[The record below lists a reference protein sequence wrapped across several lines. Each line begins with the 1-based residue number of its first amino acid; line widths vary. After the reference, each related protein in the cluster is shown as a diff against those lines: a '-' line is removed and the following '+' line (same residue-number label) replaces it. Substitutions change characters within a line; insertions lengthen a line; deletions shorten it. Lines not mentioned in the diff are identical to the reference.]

1 MEQIDDVRPAE
12 DDEGSGEESGEL
24 DVPRRG
30 RTALV
35 VSLVVAVLAVAF
47 VLVLATRDPAT
58 DRQADSRLIGQA
70 APAVAG
76 ETLDG
81 GSFDL
86 DDHQG
91 RWVVVNF
98 FATWCVPCQQ
108 EHPELVAF
116 DDAHRRAG
124 DARVV
129 SVLYDDS
136 PADAREYFADNGGD
150 WPVVLDDGSIAND
163 YGVTGVPETYL
174 VAPNGRVAAKLV
186 GGVTQ
191 DGMDR
196 FIQEVEAASAQ
207 QGASG

>member
-1 MEQIDDVRPAE
+1 MEQIDEARPA
-12 DDEGSGEESGEL
+12 DDASESDEL

-30 RTALV
+30 RTALA

-58 DRQADSRLIGQA
+58 DRKADSALIGRA

-76 ETLDG
+76 ETVDG

-98 FATWCVPCQQ
+98 FATWCLPCQQ
-108 EHPELVAF
+108 EHPELTAF
-116 DDAHRRAG
+116 DEAHRRAG

-136 PADAREYFADNGGD
+136 PADAEEYFARNGGD

-163 YGVTGVPETYL
+163 YGVTGVPETYI
-174 VAPNGRVAAKLV
+174 VAPNGRVAAKMQ

>member
-1 MEQIDDVRPAE
+1 MEQIDGARPAE
-12 DDEGSGEESGEL
+12 DAEGDEGSEGL

-58 DRQADSRLIGQA
+58 DRRADSELIGQA

-76 ETLDG
+76 RTLDG

-91 RWVVVNF
+91 RWVAVNF

-108 EHPELVAF
+108 EHPELISF
-116 DDAHRRAG
+116 DEAHRRAG

-129 SVLYDDS
+129 SILYDDS
-136 PADAREYFADNGGD
+136 SDDAREYFERNGGE

-174 VAPNGRVAAKLV
+174 VAPNGRVAAKLE
-186 GGVTQ
+186 GGVSQ
-191 DGMDR
+191 DGLDR
-196 FIQEVEAASAQ
+196 LIQEIEAASTP